1 MTRCRNNLPALTASE
16 KSAECIMYRQL
27 LRVTTLVPPRDAAHH
42 TARYGTI
49 KLLWLFGHSQDAGS
63 ATPAGGRLDRVHT
76 PLMKPQ
82 RLMYSPTRSRR
93 LNEMLGLIVLVV
105 AGLLLLALVSY
116 TPSDPSF
123 NSVGDGA
130 GTHLAHNWTGLVG
143 AYSAD
148 LLLQTLGI
156 AIFFVPLALLR
167 IGLSWIR
174 SQRVGSTKA
183 KVAGILLW
191 LIFAPALIAL
201 MPGEMLWRHALPI
214 SGIEGTILAGGLIHF
229 VNYPGAMILCGL
241 MVALSLYLT
250 TTFLLANAGSW
261 FTAHFGFI
269 RSLSDRYAAW
279 KSKRRGAAD
288 EEFDEAFASKR
299 EIAAAMARKQEAGEG
314 DAARNGS
321 LLSSFFGWFGRRNRK
336 QEDESDAT
344 VSQGPEVNDEPASV
358 WQTMPRTLVDA
369 APMTGLHVAAAAA
382 APYAAQLAAAAAPL
396 RSAQA
401 AGAVETPSA
410 AEVEDDGWLN
420 APERRTPPPIL
431 AMPKASHVAM
441 PEPPPA
447 RIPTLKPVQTVG
459 LPPMP
464 SPMQDI
470 AAQNIA
476 FGKRADADQ
485 RAVAITP
492 KSVRGY
498 KLPPSSLLY
507 KSEEHAQVRENELRE
522 EARVLVEK
530 CGEFGVDGSVE
541 QINPGPVVTT
551 FEFRPDAG
559 VKYSRVTGLADD
571 LCLAMAAESILIER
585 MPGKSTVGIQVPN
598 HERETIWLRDV
609 VECENFAQSKSKLA
623 IALGKDISGRI
634 VIGDLASMP
643 HVLIAGST
651 GSGKSVAINA
661 MIMSVLFKST
671 PEQVRMILVD
681 PKRVELGMY
690 EGIPHL
696 FTPIITE
703 AKLAANALRNAVR
716 EMERRLKLLAANHVR
731 NIDQFNKL
739 FENGS
744 EYLFADVNQEP
755 LPYIMIIIDE
765 LADLM
770 MLDRANV
777 EEAITRLAQMARA
790 VGIHLVL
797 ATQRP
802 SVDVITGLIKANVP
816 TRMSFRLATKVDS
829 RTIID
834 SNGAE
839 SLLGRGDM
847 LFLPPGTSRLQR
859 VHAPFVTEKEIAAV
873 TEFWKAQGEA
883 EYVHGFL
890 EGPKDEKSSEG
901 GSSGDGEE
909 DDALFDDAVR
919 LVFEFGKASTS
930 LLQRRL
936 RIGYGRAAHLID
948 MMERDGLV
956 GPADGS
962 KPREILKSPSYFSE
976 VDASTR

>member
-1 MTRCRNNLPALTASE
+1 MKT
-16 KSAECIMYRQL
+16 
-27 LRVTTLVPPRDAAHH
+27 LRLVS
-42 TARYGTI
+42 T
-49 KLLWLFGHSQDAGS
+49 
-63 ATPAGGRLDRVHT
+63 
-76 PLMKPQ
+76 
-82 RLMYSPTRSRR
+82 PTRNRR
-93 LNEMLGLIVLVV
+93 LNEIIGLSVLVG
-105 AGLLLLALVSY
+105 AGLLTLALVSY
-116 TPSDPSF
+116 TPTDRSF
-123 NSVGDGA
+123 DTVGAYATGRP
-130 GTHLAHNWTGLVG
+130 AHNWTGIVG
-143 AYSAD
+143 AYVSDAMLQMIGVAAF
-148 LLLQTLGI
+148 LLPLVLARLGI
-156 AIFFVPLALLR
+156 CWMMSRPAGSPIAKAVGLAMWVVFGPAAIALLP
-167 IGLSWIR
+167 GH
-174 SQRVGSTKA
+174 
-183 KVAGILLW
+183 LLW
-191 LIFAPALIAL
+191 R
-201 MPGEMLWRHALPI
+201 GVLPI
-214 SGIEGTILAGGLIHF
+214 AGTSGRLLADML
-229 VNYPGAMILCGL
+229 VAYLNLPGASIVLAL
-241 MVALSLYLT
+241 MVALSLYLA
-250 TTFLLANAGSW
+250 TTFTFN
-261 FTAHFGFI
+261 TAREWATMRFGFAQ
-269 RSLSDRYAAW
+269 RMWECWSQWRES
-279 KSKRRGAAD
+279 RRGAD
-288 EEFDEAFASKR
+288 LPTEEFGSKR
-299 EIAAAMARKQEAGEG
+299 ERAELRAQRQHELADRKAREAE
-314 DAARNGS
+314 AKLAEPSRT
-321 LLSSFFGWFGRRNRK
+321 LLGGLFGWLSRRK
-336 QEDESDAT
+336 KVTPVAEPDES
-344 VSQGPEVNDEPASV
+344 VPPLPEASM
-358 WQTMPRTLVDA
+358 WRMMPRTLVDA
-369 APMTGLHVAAAAA
+369 PPVTPLSAATAAA
-382 APYAAQLAAAAAPL
+382 APFADALAKAAAPVRALDDASNFHL
-396 RSAQA
+396 REDKPEAPAPVPIHETA
-401 AGAVETPSA
+401 APRAKNAVDQPQPVPSS
-410 AEVEDDGWLN
+410 
-420 APERRTPPPIL
+420 T
-431 AMPKASHVAM
+431 AS
-441 PEPPPA
+441 EEG
-447 RIPTLKPVQTVG
+447 I
-459 LPPMP
+459 
-464 SPMQDI
+464 S
-470 AAQNIA
+470 
-476 FGKRADADQ
+476 FGKRADADLK
-485 RAVAITP
+485 AVAITP

-498 KLPPSSLLY
+498 KLPPSSLLHR
-507 KSEEHAQVRENELRE
+507 SEEQSMVREEALRE
-522 EARVLVEK
+522 EARVLVQK
-530 CGEFGVDGSVE
+530 CAEFDVDGQVT

-551 FEFRPDAG
+551 FEFKPEAG
-559 VKYSRVTGLADD
+559 VKYSRVTSLADD

-598 HERETIWLRDV
+598 SERETIWLRDV
-609 VECENFAQSKSKLA
+609 VECENFAQSKSRLP
-623 IALGKDISGRI
+623 IALGKDINGRI
-634 VIGDLASMP
+634 VTADLAAMP

-739 FENGS
+739 FDHGS
-744 EYLFADVNQEP
+744 GHLFEDVNQEP

-847 LFLPPGTSRLQR
+847 LYLPPGTSRVQR

-873 TEFWKAQGEA
+873 TDFWKAQGEA
-883 EYVHGFL
+883 EYVQGFL
-890 EGPKDEKSSEG
+890 EGPKDEGGRDSEG
-901 GSSGDGEE
+901 TSDGD
-909 DDALFDDAVR
+909 DNDPMYDDAVR

-948 MMERDGLV
+948 MMYNDGLV

-962 KPREILKSPSYFSE
+962 KPRELLRSPNWLNE
-976 VDASTR
+976 VDTAMR